1 MAEAGEIVIN
11 VYSFL
16 LLFLQITGSLAN
28 LNLGF
33 AIARMPEMQGGAGD
47 GV

>member
-1 MAEAGEIVIN
+1 MAETGKIVVN
-11 VYSFL
+11 GYSSL
-16 LLFLQITGSLAN
+16 LLCLPNTGTLSN